1 MSIRDLFAQ
10 IASQFQKLEE
20 ENKMLKKASID
31 YEKSRKGGGGGSPR
45 TTSPADLS
53 RNTYID
59 ITPSGLQPQRKVPAF
74 LKNNNKSTTGN
85 P

>member
-1 MSIRDLFAQ
+1 
-10 IASQFQKLEE
+10 
-20 ENKMLKKASID
+20 MLKKASID

-59 ITPSGLQPQRKVPAF
+59 ITPSGLQP
-74 LKNNNKSTTGN
+74 
-85 P
+85 